1 VEALMMRI
9 GAIHFLN
16 AEPLC
21 GHLSR
26 NDTRWQIVDSSP
38 SELARSLRNGSIDV
52 GLVPQVEA
60 CRRPDYRILEGHCIS
75 CLGEV
80 ASILLFHK
88 KPWTSLQR
96 VAVDQASNSSV
107 ALLQVLRHL
116 DQLPPLEIIE
126 TASNLSL
133 LQQDSTVDAVL
144 LIGDAALKHRTRS
157 PLDRI
162 DLGMAWKQRTDL
174 PFVFAVWLTRT
185 QLDPTVIEEVARA
198 AQLGIDQRPLFAAQF
213 SKRYPDVL
221 DEGAARDYLQRCV
234 RYQLG
239 PPEKESIEVFHR
251 LRAEIDPAL
260 DRQWQ
265 PRYYGETS

>member
-1 VEALMMRI
+1 MMRI

-26 NDTRWQIVDSSP
+26 NDPRWQIVDSSP
-38 SELARSLRNGSIDV
+38 SELARSLRNGTIDV

-88 KPWTSLQR
+88 KPWEALQR

-116 DQLPPLEIIE
+116 
-126 TASNLSL
+126 
-133 LQQDSTVDAVL
+133 VDAVL

-198 AQLGIDQRPLFAAQF
+198 ARLGIDQSPLFAAQF

-239 PPEKESIEVFHR
+239 SPEKESIEVFHR
-251 LRAEIDPAL
+251 FRAEIDPSL